1 MGLESGACC
10 WRCERQPQMS
20 VPGSVV
26 EEARTRVIT
35 MQGECDS
42 LRGEMA
48 GLKQALADMAGM
60 QASMTQTM
68 NF

>member
-1 MGLESGACC
+1 
-10 WRCERQPQMS
+10 MS
-20 VPGSVV
+20 APGSVV

-68 NF
+68 TF

>member
-1 MGLESGACC
+1 
-10 WRCERQPQMS
+10 MS